1 MTTTPA
7 HPGIPAPPKGEFY
20 FPTPAIPNRVIK
32 MEDDIM
38 ERVCR
43 LLFEGKLVE
52 KVCSRG
58 HETDR
63 QTAKDTHTHACTEN
77 RLTSFLR
84 SLCRRRT
91 QRSVRRCG
99 AASLRALG

>member
-7 HPGIPAPPKGEFY
+7 HPGIPAPPKGEFF

-52 KVCSRG
+52 KVCSPFLFLV
-58 HETDR
+58 
-63 QTAKDTHTHACTEN
+63 QTH
-77 RLTSFLR
+77 
-84 SLCRRRT
+84 SLIHDDLK
-91 QRSVRRCG
+91 QK
-99 AASLRALG
+99 

>member
-52 KVCSRG
+52 KVCTPRQ
-58 HETDR
+58 HEREGKT
-63 QTAKDTHTHACTEN
+63 TLIHTYMYMAFEWE
-77 RLTSFLR
+77 
-84 SLCRRRT
+84 
-91 QRSVRRCG
+91 
-99 AASLRALG
+99 

>member
-52 KVCSRG
+52 KVCIRENTP
-58 HETDR
+58 HRHT
-63 QTAKDTHTHACTEN
+63 QTHTFTHN
-77 RLTSFLR
+77 VFYGGDG
-84 SLCRRRT
+84 
-91 QRSVRRCG
+91 VD
-99 AASLRALG
+99 